1 MAGAREAGLVL
12 LAIGIARGIIGI
24 NWLVVRKRC
33 PVPAVQ
39 WRKFNSAS
47 THPILGL
54 PRTRSH
60 SSNLYRR
67 APVFAVIRYGKKGSG
82 L

>member
-12 LAIGIARGIIGI
+12 LAIGIARRYNRNQLAGSA
-24 NWLVVRKRC
+24 KRC